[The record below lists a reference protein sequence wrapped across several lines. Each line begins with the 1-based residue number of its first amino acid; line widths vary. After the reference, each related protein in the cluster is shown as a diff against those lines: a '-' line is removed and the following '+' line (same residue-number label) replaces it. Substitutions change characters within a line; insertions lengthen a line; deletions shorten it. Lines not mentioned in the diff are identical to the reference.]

1 MFLMAQG
8 VALDEKAAPGNA
20 GAHLGL
26 SAAVHGKPLIRLA
39 IGSRASTDG
48 EMSASHGQ

>member
-20 GAHLGL
+20 GAHPGL
-26 SAAVHGKPLIRLA
+26 NAAVHGKTLIRLA
-39 IGSRASTDG
+39 IV
-48 EMSASHGQ
+48 HGHQQTVE